1 MVTKIK
7 NSVKS
12 FGRALFNAMIISG
25 QSRTQQVS
33 RWYV

>member
-7 NSVKS
+7 NAVES
-12 FGRALFNAMIISG
+12 FGRALVNAMIISG

>member
-1 MVTKIK
+1 MATKIK
-7 NSVKS
+7 SSVKS

>member
-1 MVTKIK
+1 MATKIK
-7 NSVKS
+7 NLVKL

>member
-1 MVTKIK
+1 MAIKIK
-7 NSVKS
+7 NLLTA

-25 QSRTQQVS
+25 QSRTQQVL